1 MRCIIL
7 LIIILTACQPST
19 PEDFTSEGKE
29 WMRSM
34 IKELESIHNKEDLKK
49 SIPSITKKY
58 KQLALLIKR
67 VEEKNTVDWTVDES
81 QNEDSIALKKQ
92 LDRIFLLPKAKEIF
106 ETAQIDAF
114 EILNTINSRQVN
126 KK

>member
-1 MRCIIL
+1 M
-7 LIIILTACQPST
+7 LTACQPTT
-19 PEDFTSEGKE
+19 PEDFASEGKE

-34 IKELESIHNKEDLKK
+34 IKELEAIHNKEDLKK

-67 VEEKNTVDWTVDES
+67 IEEQNAVSWVVEESE
-81 QNEDSIALKKQ
+81 NEDSIILKKQ
-92 LDRIFLLPKAKEIF
+92 LDRIFLLPKAKELF
-106 ETAQIDAF
+106 EAAQIDAL

-126 KK
+126 KE